1 MKNKFVQFVFAS
13 VLAICVCS
21 TPSLALRVPPNK
33 AKIEAEAKQIQEMVA
48 TNYVDGL
55 IDMLSS
61 GEFPSKVG
69 AAEHL
74 GKIGDKSALPEL
86 ERMNEEHGGWVLTE
100 IHHDKSGA
108 FAVAICKILT
118 KYLPPGKQIEGLFDL
133 LEGKGPAVPKTAEFT
148 TMIVNGTSRKVKR
161 NLGYNFDV
169 GKRVAAE
176 LDEFDDSS
184 IVSRLRKSINKG
196 AAIPAVW
203 MEVREMDTE
212 GAIAQCVKIA
222 RDEGGAQRYGAIHCL
237 GKFGEGFIDA
247 LDQLAIEGHRE
258 AITVLGY
265 QKEKSKVFELLC
277 WHLIN
282 NKNYF
287 VRSEAVH
294 AVSYV
299 RLKEHR
305 VESLKILVAA
315 LYDPSK
321 NIRRNAARALKN
333 RAYKQNKQYFDEI
346 EDSLLIALKHPDVNV
361 RENITTALTR
371 LGCTRL
377 DEEVPKPPEIRTD
390 LEEFSK
396 IPLTAEQRLEA
407 KTEPLEKQAVKALKM
422 GPAEEAI
429 KLYKALLELRPD
441 YEQYVKAL
449 KKAQAHQAAAV
460 AAKEKWYPDAPY
472 IGLKGRYSYLLASEP
487 EDTSTLKEEFDLALF
502 LHGDG
507 FDDWSSIF
515 GGDPKG
521 KDQYFKALK
530 LYEHIVEYYPENEY
544 LVIRSKAA
552 IGGLGYN
559 LYRNA
564 ESKVLAYIDV
574 FATPVEEVVDST
586 DHRRN
591 KPLEEAGGKT
601 QAQLDFERYYK
612 DFIRARI
619 IKMCCVAYNLERQSL
634 LDEIIESCAETDPK
648 IVEMAKAAK
657 IKIKIQEQKMAEEAE
672 REKAVGHHQ

>member
-1 MKNKFVQFVFAS
+1 VV
-13 VLAICVCS
+13 
-21 TPSLALRVPPNK
+21 
-33 AKIEAEAKQIQEMVA
+33 
-48 TNYVDGL
+48 
-55 IDMLSS
+55 
-61 GEFPSKVG
+61 

-86 ERMNEEHGGWVLTE
+86 ERMNEGHGGWVLTE
-100 IHHDKSGA
+100 IHHDESGA

-118 KYLPPGKQIEGLFDL
+118 KHLPPEEQIEGLFDL

-148 TMIVNGTSRKVKR
+148 TMIVDGTSKKVKR
-161 NLGYNFDV
+161 NLGHNFDV

-176 LDEFDDSS
+176 LDKFDDSS

-212 GAIAQCVKIA
+212 DAIAQCMKIA
-222 RDEGGAQRYGAIHCL
+222 RDEGGAQGYGAIHCL
-237 GKFGEGFIDA
+237 GKFREDSIDA

-287 VRSEAVH
+287 VRLEAVY

-346 EDSLLIALKHPDVNV
+346 EDSLLIALKHPDVDV

-377 DEEVPKPPEIRTD
+377 DEEVPKLPEIRTD

-396 IPLTAEQRLEA
+396 LPLTAEQRLEA

-429 KLYKALLELRPD
+429 KLYEELLELKPD
-441 YEQYVKAL
+441 YEPYEQALEKAKAYVKA
-449 KKAQAHQAAAV
+449 ADATSEH
-460 AAKEKWYPDAPY
+460 WYPDAPY
-472 IGLKGRYSYLLASEP
+472 IGLKGRYSYYLASEP
-487 EDTSTLKEEFDLALF
+487 KDTSTLQEEFDLALF
-502 LHGDG
+502 LEGEG
-507 FDDWSSIF
+507 FEGWSNIF
-515 GGDPKG
+515 SKDPKG
-521 KDQYFKALK
+521 EDQFFKALK

-544 LVIRSKAA
+544 KVIWAKVHIAGLYLNLNKDVETFVLEHLDIFA
-552 IGGLGYN
+552 IP
-559 LYRNA
+559 A
-564 ESKVLAYIDV
+564 DD
-574 FATPVEEVVDST
+574 VVDST
-586 DHRRN
+586 DEHRN
-591 KPLEEAGGKT
+591 KPLEEADGKT
-601 QAQLDFERYYK
+601 QAQLGFEGCK
-612 DFIRARI
+612 NSIRARTI
-619 IKMCCVAYNLERQSL
+619 ELASVDMRSEEYRPERHTL
-634 LDEIIESCAETDPK
+634 FDEIIERCAQTDPK

-657 IKIKIQEQKMAEEAE
+657 TKIEQEQKAEAE